1 MVTCALQRCVY
12 VSCLC
17 VANQKR
23 AVKSLDVSVNQ
34 ISLLQLLS
42 NAAIARAG
50 IVYTSSVQGVL
61 SWLELES
68 PGPDCGRVVVLN
80 WQRPPRIDGAIS
92 ETVTELAR
100 VSLWPDCS
108 LQLTARLGKLPQ
120 PAPSARCM

>member
-1 MVTCALQRCVY
+1 MWSQRRVY

-42 NAAIARAG
+42 AAAIARAG

-61 SWLELES
+61 LSLELES
-68 PGPDCGRVVVLN
+68 LGPDSGRLVVLN
-80 WQRPPRIDGAIS
+80 WQQPPRIDSAIS

-100 VSLWPDCS
+100 VAASLRNVSTCFGHW
-108 LQLTARLGKLPQ
+108 LKR
-120 PAPSARCM
+120 